1 MMFAL
6 ISSAICITS
15 LISSAYSRPDVPNLL
30 TFGTGL
36 SQRQITNK
44 ETSIFSYDLS
54 SNGEFGM
61 MTHWWATGDQIV
73 NQAVWRYYIDGE
85 TDASIQ
91 FPSYMAAGVGFA
103 DAFAPWGNKWIGKQ
117 ADQGGW

>member
-1 MMFAL
+1 MMFAF
-6 ISSAICITS
+6 IFSAICVTS
-15 LISSAYSRPDVPNLL
+15 LISSAQSRPDVPNLL

-54 SNGEFGM
+54 NNGEFGM